1 MKITLTAA
9 KKIELER
16 QRKTK
21 RDKRVAKRIKAVQLL
36 AEGWTQRQ
44 TGQALGII

>member
-1 MKITLTAA
+1 MKIILTAA

-21 RDKRVAKRIKAVQLL
+21 RDKRVAEMVKAVLL
-36 AEGWTQRQ
+36 SAEGWTQHQ
-44 TGQALGII
+44 PGQALGII